1 MSTKSN
7 RPTSTVLST
16 RRKLGISQSKFWNRI
31 GITQSGGSRYEG
43 GRAMPKPVALLVA
56 LAYGN
61 KKEREAVQKQLAL
74 Q

>member
-1 MSTKSN
+1 MATMSTIEA
-7 RPTSTVLST
+7 T
-16 RRKLGISQSKFWNRI
+16 RKKLNMNQKDFWGRL

-43 GRAMPKPVALLVA
+43 GRAMPKPVAMLYA

-61 KKEREAVQKQLAL
+61 KKEREAVQKKLAP